1 MQIKS
6 FSAPTSKE
14 VLAQIKK
21 ELGPDAVILDTQEED
36 GLITMTAALERAPV
50 STTREPLAGA
60 PSRFSMPRQRTAE
73 APLFPPPDEQ
83 EAGQDGD
90 GDAPTYSPRG
100 KLRSRPAARMDMPDT
115 QDAEKGAWD
124 WVQPL
129 SADMPGPARTDNISS
144 VKASARQGAAQP
156 SPQTSG
162 QRAKPTAEQSPVRIV
177 GQAMRQPEIQTGP
190 YGSPPPGWQHWH
202 EEWSSIK
209 NHLLALMKP
218 ALRLDLLPPRQR
230 LAIEFL
236 QREGVEDAAVLHIF
250 QRLQTDPAASIL
262 APLAQLT
269 PVRAW
274 SPEVWSQRVHMIAGP
289 FGAGKTSSAIR
300 MALSLRRAAPT
311 CRICMLNA
319 DATRGNGRLLL
330 RHYCDLSDMAY
341 KEASTTLELVT
352 ALNEALRENYDRIIV
367 DLPGFSRNRRLSTLI
382 ADAGLADLCGEG
394 PDDLAVHLVLP
405 PHYGSLQMR
414 GVLER
419 YRVPHAGSIVW
430 TKLDEAEHYGQI
442 VNVAVGTGL
451 PVSAL
456 SFGPGLGNSLVP
468 AKENMLW
475 RLLFKRELPIG
486 T

>member
-36 GLITMTAALERAPV
+36 GLIIMTAALERAPA
-50 STTREPLAGA
+50 STARAPLGGNS
-60 PSRFSMPRQRTAE
+60 SRFSMPRQKSE
-73 APLFPPPDEQ
+73 ATLFPPPDDQ
-83 EAGQDGD
+83 EAEQNGD
-90 GDAPTYSPRG
+90 GAAPTYSPRG
-100 KLRSRPAARMDMPDT
+100 KLRPRPAAGADTPDT
-115 QDAEKGAWD
+115 RKDAENGARD
-124 WVQPL
+124 MEQLL
-129 SADMPGPARTDNISS
+129 SADRLGPARTDKTPS
-144 VKASARQGAAQP
+144 VVASARQKAAQP
-156 SPQTSG
+156 S
-162 QRAKPTAEQSPVRIV
+162 
-177 GQAMRQPEIQTGP
+177 GP

-202 EEWSSIK
+202 EEWSSIQ

-218 ALRLDLLPPRQR
+218 SLRLDLLPPRQR

-250 QRLQTDPAASIL
+250 QRLQVDPTASIL
-262 APLAQLT
+262 APLAQLV
-269 PVRAW
+269 PVRTW
-274 SPEVWSQRVHMIAGP
+274 GLETWPQRLHMIAGP
-289 FGAGKTSSAIR
+289 FGAGKTSSAVR
-300 MALSLRRAAPT
+300 MALSLRRAVPA

-352 ALNEALRENYDRIIV
+352 SLNEALRENYDRVIV
-367 DLPGFSRNRRLSTLI
+367 DLPGFSRNRSLSTLV

-394 PDDLAVHLVLP
+394 PDDLSVHLVLP
-405 PHYGSLQMR
+405 PHYGGLQMR

-419 YRVPHAGSIVW
+419 YRVPHTGSIVW

-442 VNVAVGTGL
+442 VNVAVSTGL

-456 SFGPGLGNSLVP
+456 SFGPGLGNSLAP

-475 RLLFKRELPIG
+475 RLLFKRELPVG